1 MDDEGLNQSLPQTT
15 CPEDHHHHP
24 GLYGTVQGK
33 ARWGRYK
40 HLPAWA
46 HHQAQPRETLPNEE
60 EEEEEEEDW
69 EEDEEHRRN
78 PLREQE
84 EEEEEEEEEDTGIPW
99 CRSLVKLSA
108 GSH

>member
-1 MDDEGLNQSLPQTT
+1 MSSVKGVGSYIFVFFEANYPVAEGAMRLET
-15 CPEDHHHHP
+15 
-24 GLYGTVQGK
+24 
-33 ARWGRYK
+33 
-40 HLPAWA
+40 
-46 HHQAQPRETLPNEE
+46 TLPNEE